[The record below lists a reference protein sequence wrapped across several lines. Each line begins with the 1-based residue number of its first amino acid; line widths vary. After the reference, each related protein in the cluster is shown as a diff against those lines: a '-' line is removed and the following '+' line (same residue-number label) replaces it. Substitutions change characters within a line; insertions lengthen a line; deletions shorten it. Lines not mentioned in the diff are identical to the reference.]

1 MFRNTYTLLI
11 DCRCLSVYLLSP
23 HKPGISGASGSG
35 SGSSAT
41 AGPTSSLLELIDVV
55 LPRALQ
61 SHFSSLERGRR
72 WEREDARRG
81 VKMAKRSGGDMGT
94 ITKIPGANVDE
105 TSSSSALLSL
115 LQERTDELDEHT
127 RHRTN
132 DRRAAAA
139 GAGTGGSVSTGV
151 IHTANGVTDVGLAH
165 MEGVEARGSG
175 GSHRGAGGKLALGCH
190 KRVVEADCELSDMCE
205 WFNTNSNS
213 CEECPKDRPHFQCIY
228 KDDSVA
234 RDYGIIPER
243 RASTRG
249 QLGGGHG
256 AFARGSVNKFSNGVS
271 STSSAVSSSPHVI
284 YTPTA
289 DEAMRVQFLPLDDIP
304 RSMNE
309 DAQDAL
315 ATRAMARAH
324 DLRLLARWR
333 QTPEDAQSAA
343 VAERA
348 AMVLDAVAKLGSLKP
363 LHGHGGQEAVQKGKE
378 AYGPIF
384 VIDVAQVAAAR
395 HGMMSARLALAQQ
408 ANREALYNLHRDTL
422 ALKERGWCAT
432 PPLYRGRAAV
442 LRTNCSLT
450 DRLARIP
457 STTRA
462 MLHSKKLAQPLLDLG
477 VLPGSSPKAIRP
489 NAGLTAAYRGPTI
502 PCIPLYVMAPQPI
515 RAPVPP
521 PVVAPEPAKPLIMG
535 RVRNGSSVVRV
546 QRPKKV
552 GGAVYVRLFPNRSLD
567 MCPRNAPVFG
577 GVPAHEGC
585 TRPTSCCR
593 KWGRSGDLQ
602 GMPAAVARASCGT
615 LIDTGCLLDCN
626 RIRELFGALGKIV
639 SCETRLTSYVR
650 ATVTKALTANET
662 DGVEPTY
669 NVIYPGE
676 EGASPKRSEKMPR
689 TMFRTVADGRAF
701 QVPWSSVMDA
711 SGPRYRFPL
720 RCQVRELLSQG

>member
-1 MFRNTYTLLI
+1 
-11 DCRCLSVYLLSP
+11 V
-23 HKPGISGASGSG
+23 K
-35 SGSSAT
+35 
-41 AGPTSSLLELIDVV
+41 
-55 LPRALQ
+55 
-61 SHFSSLERGRR
+61 
-72 WEREDARRG
+72 RG
-81 VKMAKRSGGDMGT
+81 VKMAKRSDGDLGT
-94 ITKIPGANVDE
+94 IAKISGANVNE

-115 LQERTDELDEHT
+115 LQEHADELNEHT

-132 DRRAAAA
+132 DRRAAAT

-151 IHTANGVTDVGLAH
+151 IYTANGVTDVGLAH
-165 MEGVEARGSG
+165 VEGVKARGSG
-175 GSHRGAGGKLALGCH
+175 GSHRGAGG
-190 KRVVEADCELSDMCE
+190 
-205 WFNTNSNS
+205 
-213 CEECPKDRPHFQCIY
+213 
-228 KDDSVA
+228 
-234 RDYGIIPER
+234 
-243 RASTRG
+243 
-249 QLGGGHG
+249 GGHG
-256 AFARGSVNKFSNGVS
+256 AHVRGGVNQFSNGVS
-271 STSSAVSSSPHVI
+271 STSSSVSSSPHVI

-309 DAQDAL
+309 DAEDAL

-348 AMVLDAVAKLGSLKP
+348 AMVIDAVAKLGSLKP
-363 LHGHGGQEAVQKGKE
+363 LHGTHGGQEAVQKGKE

-395 HGMMSARLALAQQ
+395 HGMMSVRLALAQQ
-408 ANREALYNLHRDTL
+408 AHREALYNLHRDTL

-432 PPLYRGRAAV
+432 PPLYRDRAAV

-450 DRLARIP
+450 ERLARMP

-489 NAGLTAAYRGPTI
+489 NAGLTVAYSGPTL

-521 PVVAPEPAKPLIMG
+521 PVVAPEPAKPLIVG
-535 RVRNGSSVVRV
+535 KVRNGSSVVRV

-567 MCPRNAPVFG
+567 MCPWNAPVFANDG

-650 ATVTKALTANET
+650 ATVTNALTTNET
-662 DGVEPTY
+662 DGVEPAY
-669 NVIYPGE
+669 NIIYPSE

-689 TMFRTVADGRAF
+689 SMFRTVADGRAF

-711 SGPRYRFPL
+711 SGPRYRFPP